1 MGKSKLQKIFS
12 TTAILGAFIV
22 VGVLILMAMGVINSN
37 RALIDFLLIIGI
49 LCFGCISCL
58 IVARYLNDKSKRIP
72 VLIVLILT
80 GLTCLLWIIF
90 VFIGQSFIDAIGNNT
105 LTDAGFSGILTYTKI
120 TIILTIQT
128 SFANLLVSNLFRLKR
143 DMMVFQGIMYASNAI
158 MDFWLTFVVLGI
170 KVEGGH
176 SFEWLFS
183 TFFVT
188 VFIISAVYTIM
199 SNAIL
204 RRYERRRVQEDVVY
218 GKETYSDSYK
228 KAKAEQRANDPNSE
242 HINSIEERIKKLDV
256 LKEKGLIT
264 DEEYSARKSKILEE
278 I

>member
-22 VGVLILMAMGVINSN
+22 VGVLILMAMGIINSN

-105 LTDAGFSGILTYTKI
+105 LTDAGFSGILIYTKI

-183 TFFVT
+183 TFWVT

-218 GKETYSDSYK
+218 GKVTYSDSYK
-228 KAKAEQRANDPNSE
+228 KAKAEQEPKSEPKNSL
-242 HINSIEERIKKLDV
+242 EERIKKLDV

>member
-58 IVARYLNDKSKRIP
+58 VVARYLNDKSKRVP

-264 DEEYSARKSKILEE
+264 DEEYSARKSKI
-278 I
+278 